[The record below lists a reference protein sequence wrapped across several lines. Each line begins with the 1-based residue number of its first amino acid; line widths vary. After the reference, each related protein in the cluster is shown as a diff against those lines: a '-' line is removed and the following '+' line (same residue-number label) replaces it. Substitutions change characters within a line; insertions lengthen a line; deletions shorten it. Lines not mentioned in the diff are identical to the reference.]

1 MAKFSY
7 RMQSILNIKWKL
19 ENQAKAAYG
28 AAQQRYQEQQDKLS
42 QMILRRNRYEKE
54 LKSLMEG
61 ALDMRSIKEA
71 KDAVDSMKVLIRR
84 QMMEV
89 HKAELELEA
98 ARKALS
104 DVMQERKMHEKLK
117 EKAFEEF
124 KKELLYEEGKEID
137 GLVSYTYNAK

>member
-124 KKELLYEEGKEID
+124 KKESEGI
-137 GLVSYTYNAK
+137 LF

>member
-7 RMQSILNIKWKL
+7 RMQNILNIKWKL

-28 AAQQRYQEQQDKLS
+28 VAQKRYQEQQDKLS
-42 QMILRRNRYEKE
+42 QMVLRRNRYEKE

-117 EKAFEEF
+117 GKAFEEF